1 MLVFFSL
8 CASHYKKKKR
18 VVFYNSSGNYIV
30 CILYFVVSPC
40 GICHGGYK
48 SMADPSFSSRE
59 GNKNKVIL
67 LLTVGESVSL
77 LSKKHKAFS
86 CSIFVSFWFLMLFL
100 WAVSWKVLHFMHYPK
115 FTQWKTFRVTFCVPT
130 PTVPFTSPLLQ

>member
-1 MLVFFSL
+1 MYVIITKQCAVFFFIVCL
-8 CASHYKKKKR
+8 TFKKKKR

-86 CSIFVSFWFLMLFL
+86 CSIFVSF
-100 WAVSWKVLHFMHYPK
+100 
-115 FTQWKTFRVTFCVPT
+115 
-130 PTVPFTSPLLQ
+130 